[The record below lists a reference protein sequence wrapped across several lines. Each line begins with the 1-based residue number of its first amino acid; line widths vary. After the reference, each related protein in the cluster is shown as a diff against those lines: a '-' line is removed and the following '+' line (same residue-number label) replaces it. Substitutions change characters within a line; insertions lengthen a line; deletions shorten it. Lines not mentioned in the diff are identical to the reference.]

1 MPDNVDTGKPGRGVP
16 DVAGNAD
23 PATGYSILVDGQQQ
37 TVGGTSAVA
46 PLWAGLILL
55 LNASLG
61 KPVGFLQPQIYV
73 ASASGG
79 FHDITQGN
87 NPAYSAGPGWD
98 ACSGNG
104 SPNGGGLLK
113 ALGGS

>member
-1 MPDNVDTGKPGRGVP
+1 
-16 DVAGNAD
+16 
-23 PATGYSILVDGQQQ
+23 
-37 TVGGTSAVA
+37 VA

-73 ASASGG
+73 ASASAG
-79 FHDITQGN
+79 FHDITHGN

-104 SPNGGGLLK
+104 SPDGTGLLK